1 MGASR
6 WIGHRNDFLAATANV
21 IFVFDCHC
29 LYAPLKY
36 DVIYHHTLRKKSA
49 FIFPFWTQISY
60 CNRESSVVQC
70 KSIYDK
76 VQRPVLLSSRRT
88 PSCRSVSFLFLIMC
102 YCLKNS
108 RGLHPKAPF
117 KICAVRFTLAR
128 GVCNSLYVTS
138 FFQQNLWSLPTL
150 DRVENLRLTAMV
162 DVKCI

>member
-1 MGASR
+1 MTIIS
-6 WIGHRNDFLAATANV
+6 LNV
-21 IFVFDCHC
+21 I
-29 LYAPLKY
+29 LYIITPFGKS
-36 DVIYHHTLRKKSA
+36 LRL
-49 FIFPFWTQISY
+49 FFPFWTQISY

-128 GVCNSLYVTS
+128 GVCNSL
-138 FFQQNLWSLPTL
+138 NLCNELFPTESLVATH
-150 DRVENLRLTAMV
+150 T
-162 DVKCI
+162 

>member
-36 DVIYHHTLRKKSA
+36 DVICHHILGKSLRL
-49 FIFPFWTQISY
+49 FFPFWTQISY

-128 GVCNSLYVTS
+128 GVCNSL
-138 FFQQNLWSLPTL
+138 NLCNELFPTESLVATH
-150 DRVENLRLTAMV
+150 T
-162 DVKCI
+162 